1 MKNNQVDYMYIVS
14 ERAMDGDGDSM
25 EFFCDDLADANSRA
39 QDLWYHLTKRE
50 KTETVVEVLKVTLKD
65 LDEDAIDDET
75 GEIDWGLYHSY
86 NVPEGGFSSLVDGVD
101 KDEDEEE
108 DDD

>member
-1 MKNNQVDYMYIVS
+1 M
-14 ERAMDGDGDSM
+14 
-25 EFFCDDLADANSRA
+25 
-39 QDLWYHLTKRE
+39 
-50 KTETVVEVLKVTLKD
+50 KVTLKD